1 MDIGMALTSGLV
13 SGVGIVVIIFLFVL
27 AVLWFLMPFAVF
39 RIRGLAQSQLAEQ
52 KTTNKL
58 LSELNSKLDAAEK
71 ARQGYPQKAVD

>member
-1 MDIGMALTSGLV
+1 MDIGMALTSGI
-13 SGVGIVVIIFLFVL
+13 GIVVIIFLFVL

>member
-1 MDIGMALTSGLV
+1 MGIGMALTSDI
-13 SGVGIVVIIFLFVL
+13 GIVVVIFLFVL

-52 KTTNKL
+52 RTTNKL
-58 LSELNSKLDAAEK
+58 LSELNDKLEVAEK